1 MRLKNLV
8 LLNVIPVLSIHSL
21 VVLLKNIGNTRE
33 LSTLQAEIIL
43 FTPIVLLV
51 INYKIES
58 ERRGG
63 YFLNNFLFIIISCGV
78 GLTFYFLD
86 LGFTFRDWGPY
97 YPKDLLLEGV
107 GALLYMSSIV
117 QCLVGGL
124 VCSTILFIKNMRA
137 KRNALVKR

>member
-1 MRLKNLV
+1 MRFKNLV
-8 LLNVIPVLSIHSL
+8 LLNVVPVLCIHSL
-21 VVLLKNIGNTRE
+21 VVLLKNIGNASE

-51 INYKIES
+51 INFKIES
-58 ERRGG
+58 ERRGR
-63 YFLNNFLFIIISCGV
+63 YFLNNFLLIFISCGV
-78 GLTFYFLD
+78 GLAIYFLD

-97 YPKDLLLEGV
+97 YPKDFILEGI

-137 KRNALVKR
+137 KRIELVKR

>member
-8 LLNVIPVLSIHSL
+8 LINVVPVLSIHLL
-21 VVLLKNIGNTRE
+21 VVLLKNLGNARE
-33 LSTLQAEIIL
+33 LSTLQSEIIL

-58 ERRGG
+58 ERRGR
-63 YFLNNFLFIIISCGV
+63 YFFNNFLFIIISCGV
-78 GLTFYFLD
+78 GLAIYFLD
-86 LGFTFRDWGPY
+86 LGFTYRDWGPY
-97 YPKDLLLEGV
+97 YPKDFMLEGI

-124 VCSTILFIKNMRA
+124 VCSTILFIKNMSA
-137 KRNALVKR
+137 KRNELVKR

>member
-1 MRLKNLV
+1 MRLKKLV
-8 LLNVIPVLSIHSL
+8 LLNVVPVLSIHSL
-21 VVLLKNIGNTRE
+21 VVLLKNIGNARE
-33 LSTLQAEIIL
+33 LSILQAEIIL

-51 INYKIES
+51 VNFKIES

-63 YFLNNFLFIIISCGV
+63 YFFNNFLFIIISCGV
-78 GLTFYFLD
+78 GLAIYFLD

-97 YPKDLLLEGV
+97 YPKDFMLEGI

-124 VCSTILFIKNMRA
+124 VCSTILFIKKMSA
-137 KRNALVKR
+137 KRNELVKR